1 MKVKILLILVLS
13 VTTLTAF
20 AQDGG
25 VRGRVVS
32 RAGRVALDGVKV
44 TMTPGDV
51 TVMSDERGNFLIE
64 NVPAGEYSLQ
74 FETPEFEPLSIAVRV
89 GSQVRD
95 INAVVLVPDVP
106 RQMIDDAVFA
116 EFDMETVD
124 DAQALPTSLSASK
137 DIFNNIA
144 SYKFSEMRFNVRGYD
159 SQYQDVYMN
168 GIRLN
173 DALTGYTPW
182 SLWSGLND
190 ATRNQEVTSG
200 IVASDGRAGRHRRY
214 DQHHHQPVADAQGV
228 ACQPRERQFDVPFP
242 CNGHLCLGLSG
253 QRLVVCLFGFD
264 PPGRQL
270 LCRRRLLQC
279 VRLFRRRRKAVR
291 PAPPPGADPVGCPH
305 RTRCATGR
313 HAGGLRPGRQQLLQ
327 PQLGLA
333 GRQEAQCPRA

>member
-1 MKVKILLILVLS
+1 M
-13 VTTLTAF
+13 
-20 AQDGG
+20 
-25 VRGRVVS
+25 
-32 RAGRVALDGVKV
+32 ALDGVKV

-74 FETPEFEPLSIAVRV
+74 FETPEFEPLTIAVRV

-190 ATRNQEVTSG
+190 ATRCLLYTSYG
-200 IVASDGRAGRHRRY
+200 YEREGHGARIQGRGRRDVVQRY
-214 DQHHHQPVADAQGV
+214 
-228 ACQPRERQFDVPFP
+228 
-242 CNGHLCLGLSG
+242 G
-253 QRLVVCLFGFD
+253 QLFD
-264 PPGRQL
+264 PPVY
-270 LCRRRLLQC
+270 RRER
-279 VRLFRRRRKAVR
+279 
-291 PAPPPGADPVGCPH
+291 
-305 RTRCATGR
+305 
-313 HAGGLRPGRQQLLQ
+313 RPGCAYLQDRRMGRRVDLVDRDDRFADRRGRSLRRCGACLLYTS
-327 PQLGLA
+327 
-333 GRQEAQCPRA
+333 RCV

>member
-190 ATRNQEVTSG
+190 A
-200 IVASDGRAGRHRRY
+200 
-214 DQHHHQPVADAQGV
+214 
-228 ACQPRERQFDVPFP
+228 
-242 CNGHLCLGLSG
+242 
-253 QRLVVCLFGFD
+253 
-264 PPGRQL
+264 
-270 LCRRRLLQC
+270 
-279 VRLFRRRRKAVR
+279 VR